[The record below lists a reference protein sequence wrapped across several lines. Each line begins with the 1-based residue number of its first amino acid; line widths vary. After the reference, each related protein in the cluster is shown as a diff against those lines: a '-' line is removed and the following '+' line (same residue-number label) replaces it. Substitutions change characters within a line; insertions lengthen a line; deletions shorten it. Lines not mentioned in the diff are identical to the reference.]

1 LSNCQLT
8 VTDHIRGNTM
18 KQANAND
25 KSIEGVLDQQET
37 LLIVD
42 DEAAIRRVLCKK
54 LSREGYQCEE
64 ADTAEQALNRL
75 ATSPIV
81 LVILDIKMPGKSG
94 IELLPEIK
102 SGYPDTAVIMATA
115 ITDINVAIQCLK
127 QGADDYLCKPFNLEE
142 VSLAVQRA
150 LEKRRLKL
158 EIREYQQFLEEKV
171 EEQTGEIRKI
181 FLGAI
186 EALVSALEAKDKYT
200 GGHSRRVTEI
210 ALALGN
216 ELGLSAQDVED
227 LRWGSLLHDVGKI
240 AVDQLVQNKP
250 GKLTREE
257 YEHIM
262 THAHIGADI
271 VRPVVNGKIVE
282 MIEHHHDRYD
292 GNGLHQV
299 IAGNDIPLEA
309 RILAVA
315 DAFDAMT
322 SDRPYRPAMSI
333 TEAIDEIKRCAGTQ
347 FDPAVVT
354 AFLKTSATEVMATQS
369 GRSQSGVPD
378 SHQ

>member
-1 LSNCQLT
+1 
-8 VTDHIRGNTM
+8 
-18 KQANAND
+18 
-25 KSIEGVLDQQET
+25 

-42 DEAAIRRVLCKK
+42 DETAIRKLLRQK
-54 LSREGYQCEE
+54 LSREGYRCEE
-64 ADTAEQALNRL
+64 ADTAEQALNTL
-75 ATSPIV
+75 ATSPIA

-115 ITDINVAIQCLK
+115 VTDVNAAIQCLK

-142 VSLAVQRA
+142 LSLAVQRA

-158 EIREYQQFLEEKV
+158 ELKEYQQFLEERV
-171 EEQTGEIRKI
+171 EEQTKEIRKLS
-181 FLGAI
+181 LGAI

-216 ELGLSAQDVED
+216 ELGLSTRDMED

-250 GKLTREE
+250 DKLTREE

-262 THAHIGADI
+262 IHAHVGADI
-271 VRPVVNGKIVE
+271 VRPLVDGKIIE
-282 MIEHHHDRYD
+282 MIEHHHDHYD
-292 GNGLHQV
+292 GSGLHQV
-299 IAGNDIPLEA
+299 IAGGDIPLGA

-315 DAFDAMT
+315 DAFDAMI
-322 SDRPYRPAMSI
+322 SDRPYRSALSV

-347 FDPAVVT
+347 FDPAIVT
-354 AFLKTSATEVMATQS
+354 AFLNTVRMTKTWARGLQS
-369 GRSQSGVPD
+369 STPD
-378 SHQ
+378 SHPREYGGFNAQ

>member
-1 LSNCQLT
+1 
-8 VTDHIRGNTM
+8 M
-18 KQANAND
+18 KQANANE
-25 KSIEGVLDQQET
+25 KSIEGMLDQRET

-42 DEAAIRRVLCKK
+42 DEATIRRVLCQK

-64 ADTAEQALNRL
+64 ADATEQVLNTL
-75 ATSPIV
+75 ATSPIA

-102 SGYPDTAVIMATA
+102 SGYPDMAVIMATA
-115 ITDINVAIQCLK
+115 VTDINVAIQCLK

-150 LEKRRLKL
+150 LEKRRLQL

-216 ELGLSAQDVED
+216 ELGLSAQDMED
-227 LRWGSLLHDVGKI
+227 LRWGSLLHDIGKI
-240 AVDQLVQNKP
+240 AIDQAIQNKP
-250 GKLTREE
+250 DRLTPEE

-262 THAHIGADI
+262 IHVHVGADI
-271 VRPVVNGKIVE
+271 VQPVVNGKITE
-282 MIEHHHDRYD
+282 MIAHHHDHYD
-292 GNGLHQV
+292 GSGLHQV
-299 IAGNDIPLEA
+299 IAGNDIPLGA

-315 DAFDAMT
+315 DAFDAMI
-322 SDRPYRPAMSI
+322 SDRPYRSAMSI

-347 FDPAVVT
+347 FDPVVVT
-354 AFLKTSATEVMATQS
+354 ALLKTAETATT
-369 GRSQSGVPD
+369 
-378 SHQ
+378 